1 MYNKDDLI
9 RDVAKKSGAT
19 ITHTKTMVNE
29 IFATITDALIDTG
42 CVSIS
47 GFGRFETR
55 NAAERIYK
63 SPADGSDII
72 CPARKRITYRTS
84 DKIKDKLNKESTD
97 E

>member
-19 ITHTKTMVNE
+19 IIHTKTMANE
-29 IFATITDALIDTG
+29 IFAAITDALIDTG

-47 GFGRFETR
+47 GFGRFEIK

-63 SPADGSDII
+63 SPADGSDIV
-72 CPARKRITYRTS
+72 CPARKRITYKASEKT
-84 DKIKDKLNKESTD
+84 KGKLNKENTD